1 MLHSLRDCGTMV
13 GMKTTKTNHIGV
25 RLEDDVL
32 ASLDKLCAQVGG
44 ASRSR
49 VLRRLL
55 QFVESDPSDRYTD
68 LAGYPVENNHHRRDF
83 LDWFRRLDDALIKG
97 LSDAIASK
105 VRNA

>member
-1 MLHSLRDCGTMV
+1 MRHCGTMV
-13 GMKTTKTNHIGV
+13 SMKTNKTNHIGV
-25 RLEDDVL
+25 RLEDDAL

-55 QFVESDPSDRYTD
+55 MFVESDPSDRYTD
-68 LAGYPVENNHHRRDF
+68 LAGYPVERNQYRRDF
-83 LDWFRRLDDALIKG
+83 LDWFRRLDDALIHG
-97 LSDAIASK
+97 LTDAIASK

>member
-1 MLHSLRDCGTMV
+1 MV
-13 GMKTTKTNHIGV
+13 RMKTTKTNHIGV

-32 ASLDKLCAQVGG
+32 ASLDNLCAQVGG

-55 QFVESDPSDRYTD
+55 MFVESDPSDCYTD
-68 LAGYPVENNHHRRDF
+68 LAGFPVERNQYRRDF
-83 LDWFRRLDDALIKG
+83 LDWFRRLDDAMIKG
-97 LSDAIASK
+97 LTDAIASK